1 MVRESCQENGR
12 LKMFLL
18 SRDVIMKHNY
28 LGNQISISPMKDANL
43 IRTFYYFRA
52 GDTLKILSPKEQLVD
67 LEKMGKGILPGN
79 AFGLIK
85 SREHFVFTST
95 ILSIFGN
102 VTDLIKKGLQIIN
115 SPSIDP
121 GFEGHLTLGIKNN
134 TDADIELKYE
144 DIIGKLLFFNIADT
158 YVSAKMLIEEA
169 GIEKKIRLRK
179 EDREF

>member
-1 MVRESCQENGR
+1 
-12 LKMFLL
+12 MFLL
-18 SRDVIMKHNY
+18 SREVIIKHDY
-28 LGNQISISPMKDANL
+28 LGNQISISPIKDANL

-52 GDTLKILSPKEQLVD
+52 GDTLKIVSPKEQLID
-67 LEKMGKGILPGN
+67 LEKMGKAILPGN
-79 AFGLIK
+79 ALGLIK
-85 SREHFVFTST
+85 SREYFVFATT

-158 YVSAKMLIEEA
+158 YVSAKMLIEETEIA
-169 GIEKKIRLRK
+169 EKLRLRK
-179 EDREF
+179 ENREF